1 MALKL
6 ASFEAEKLP
15 INQRFHCFVIKRNL
29 NLRIFKVVFYP
40 KKIMTRINAMANHK
54 SALKR
59 IRQTAKRT
67 ERNRFYRTRLK
78 NIVKA
83 VRTAIDAGNKEEAAA
98 ALKTANQ
105 QIHKF
110 VSKGILKKE
119 TAARKVSRLH
129 QAVNAL

>member
-1 MALKL
+1 
-6 ASFEAEKLP
+6 
-15 INQRFHCFVIKRNL
+15 
-29 NLRIFKVVFYP
+29 
-40 KKIMTRINAMANHK
+40 MANHK

-67 ERNRFYRTRLK
+67 ERNRFYRTRIK

-83 VRTAIDAGNKEEAAA
+83 VRAAIEANDKEAAA
-98 ALKTANQ
+98 SALKVANQ
-105 QIHKF
+105 QLHKF
-110 VSKGILKKE
+110 VSKGVLKKE